1 MLTLLTLSI
10 SKTKWKETK
19 QVYIVLIG
27 IDLMYMVPYFIN
39 KLKHFL

>member
-10 SKTKWKETK
+10 SKTKWQETK

-27 IDLMYMVPYFIN
+27 IDLIYMVPYFI
-39 KLKHFL
+39 KLIKF

>member
-10 SKTKWKETK
+10 SKTKWQEYKS
-19 QVYIVLIG
+19 VLLVFIG